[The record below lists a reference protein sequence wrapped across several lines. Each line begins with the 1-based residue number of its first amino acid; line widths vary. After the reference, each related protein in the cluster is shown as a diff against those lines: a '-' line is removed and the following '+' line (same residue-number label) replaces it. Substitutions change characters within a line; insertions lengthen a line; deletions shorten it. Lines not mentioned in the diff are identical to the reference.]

1 MSDLTPAASWDAVV
15 QLSGTMAGVP
25 ATWNVPNQAL
35 LNRTEWLKTFG
46 VFKNSS
52 GNVGIGVD
60 ASDFGAGLRNVD
72 SYGPAGAQ
80 YRARG
85 DDVDILMAASD
96 LTGRGAMGT
105 RSAHPLDLQ
114 AGGATKGTL
123 GLDGSLLLTAGGV
136 IGYGTGSGGTVAQA
150 TNKSTGVTLSKPSGT
165 ITMSSAA
172 LAAGA
177 SVSFT
182 LTNTLITPLD
192 ILDVAVQW
200 GAFTPENYRVRAAC
214 GNGVARITLEN
225 VSGGSLSEA
234 LPINFA
240 LKRVAN
246 T

>member
-1 MSDLTPAASWDAVV
+1 MVPQWGRNSERNFDMSDLTPVASWDAVI
-15 QLSGTMAGVP
+15 QLAGTMSGVP

-35 LNRTEWLKTFG
+35 LNRTEWLKTWG
-46 VFKNSS
+46 IFKDAD
-52 GNVGIGVD
+52 GN
-60 ASDFGAGLRNVD
+60 L
-72 SYGPAGAQ
+72 
-80 YRARG
+80 
-85 DDVDILMAASD
+85 LMQ
-96 LTGRGAMGT
+96 GGT
-105 RSAHPLDLQ
+105 
-114 AGGATKGTL
+114 
-123 GLDGSLLLTAGGV
+123 
-136 IGYGTGSGGTVAQA
+136 IGYGAGSGGVVTQA
-150 TNKSTGVTLSKPSGT
+150 TSKSTGVTLNKQSGT
-165 ITMSSAA
+165 ITMSGAA

-200 GAFTPENYRVRAAC
+200 GAFTPENYRVRSAC
-214 GNGVARITLEN
+214 GSGVARITLEN

>member
-1 MSDLTPAASWDAVV
+1 MSDLIPAASWDAVV
-15 QLSGTMAGVP
+15 QLTGTMGGVP

-46 VFKNSS
+46 VFKNSK
-52 GNVGIGVD
+52 GDVGIGSSP
-60 ASDFGAGLRNVD
+60 ADFGSTFRNIEA
-72 SYGPAGAQ
+72 YNTTGAQ
-80 YRARG
+80 FRAFGAIVDTVLVANDAAGVGAVGTRSSDPFEIWAG
-85 DDVDILMAASD
+85 GSAKVVVDDV
-96 LTGRGAMGT
+96 TGTVLSKQGAMGYT
-105 RSAHPLDLQ
+105 V
-114 AGGATKGTL
+114 GA
-123 GLDGSLLLTAGGV
+123 
-136 IGYGTGSGGTVAQA
+136 GGTVTQA

-172 LAAGA
+172 LASGA
-177 SVSFT
+177 AVSFT